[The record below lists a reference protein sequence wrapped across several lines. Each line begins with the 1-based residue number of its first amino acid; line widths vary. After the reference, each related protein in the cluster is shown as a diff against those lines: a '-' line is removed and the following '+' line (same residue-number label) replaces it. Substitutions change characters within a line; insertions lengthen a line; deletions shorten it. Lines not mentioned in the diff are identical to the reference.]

1 MTKLTES
8 QIELILT
15 AYPEIL
21 EKVLQDFL
29 KVQII
34 NKHFEIVKPKKSVK
48 ISELKNIILIKTT
61 NTLTSKF

>member
-34 NKHFEIVKPKKSVK
+34 NKHFEK
-48 ISELKNIILIKTT
+48 SELQKIIDLQIQEKILPTLQIK
-61 NTLTSKF
+61 KIK